1 MKRML
6 IVVLIFVS
14 TTAAIYFKKSEPNKE
29 PTQETPR
36 HKEAVAPNVTEK
48 RPSYKDYNGIVE
60 MMRSWERE
68 SPDFVEILSYGKT
81 TKGIEQYYAKIT
93 NKKKSGN
100 KPSCVITGCI
110 HGNEPISTCTETWW
124 MTELLSSYSSDPEAK
139 EILDSREI
147 YFIPVL
153 SPDTFP
159 HSRHVDGVDPNRNF
173 PSSGEKQSVTPIENF
188 KNLFKEKKF
197 NAFMSGHSYGR
208 VFLLA
213 RDSDPERRDA
223 YEKIKEGMS
232 SKSTYRASYLGG
244 PGTTLDADWG
254 NRQGAM
260 SLIVEFGTHQVVPS
274 DEDIKTEFD
283 ATYKSFLYFVKEAP
297 VAFVSKCGQAEFRN
311 EFTLDADFQRVVG
324 YIENNKRK
332 LTEEMNIKLVE
343 EMGGG
348 RVKLSRRTRRG
359 EFMWV
364 AKEEMSKNDKSLSYK
379 CWLDES
385 EDSGDIRKMDIQVA
399 INEENGSSKVSVKM
413 SLEVDGVSQKELK
426 IDCNGRYR
434 RVKAMLEEELMS
446 SYRMA
451 EGIDTPIRIL
461 ILKHSKEKMA
471 DDDAKMVVDAIEK
484 AAGQKLDVRSVGNHF
499 INDTKKIRVCLGDW
513 EEIENL
519 KEFMSEQIKNNKAP
533 ESTFILFTIGHG
545 SPSGGLHNLGKR
557 SELQT
562 AIAEA
567 AEDNDQK
574 VLWWQLSCYA
584 AAKLPPLESLSDK
597 QMDLLTVLN
606 TSDEKTPSPAYI
618 EGKIMEQ
625 MFASISSGEMD
636 LDGNREITGVEFK
649 EKMNRIRKGRG
660 NLLRMRDPQ
669 SPLFGISP
677 ANRIPIF
684 DAEKGKTFPSRGF
697 IPFPRKTN

>member
-6 IVVLIFVS
+6 IVVLIFAS
-14 TTAAIYFKKSEPNKE
+14 TAVVTYLKKSDTNKE
-29 PTQETPR
+29 PIREAPR
-36 HKEAVAPNVTEK
+36 QKEAVPPKITEK
-48 RPSYKDYNGIVE
+48 RPSYKDYNGIVD
-60 MMRSWERE
+60 MMRSWEKE
-68 SPDFVEILSYGKT
+68 APDFVEVLSYGKT

-223 YEKIKEGMS
+223 YEKIKDKMDSIS
-232 SKSTYRASYLGG
+232 SYRASYLGG

-254 NRQGAM
+254 NRRGAI
-260 SLIVEFGTHQVVPS
+260 SLIVEFGTHQVIPS

-283 ATYKSFLYFVKEAP
+283 ATYKSFLYFAKEAP
-297 VAFVSKCGQAEFRN
+297 VAFASKCGYAEFRN
-311 EFTLDADFQRVVG
+311 EFELEAEFDSVVN

-332 LTEEMNIKLVE
+332 LTEEMNIRLVE
-343 EMGGG
+343 DMGGG
-348 RVKLSRRTRRG
+348 KVKLSRKTRRG
-359 EFMWV
+359 EFTWV
-364 AKEEMSKNDKSLSYK
+364 ADEEISRSDKQLTYRCQLDKSH
-379 CWLDES
+379 DS
-385 EDSGDIRKMDIQVA
+385 EDIKEMDVEVSIR
-399 INEENGSSKVSVKM
+399 EEGRSCKVSVKM
-413 SLEVDGVSQKELK
+413 SLEVEGVSQKELK
-426 IDCNGRYR
+426 VDCNGRYR
-434 RVKAMLEEELMS
+434 RVKMMLEDALES
-446 SYRMA
+446 DYGA
-451 EGIDTPIRIL
+451 KGIDTPIRVL

-471 DDDAKMVVDAIEK
+471 DDDAKMVVDAIGK
-484 AAGQKLDVRSVGNHF
+484 ASGLDVKSVGNHF
-499 INDTKKIRVCLGDW
+499 INDTKKIRVCLGNW

-519 KEFMSEQIKNNKAP
+519 KEFMSEQMRTNKTSD
-533 ESTFILFTIGHG
+533 STLIVFTIGHG

-557 SELQT
+557 SELQM

-567 AEDNDQK
+567 AEENDQK

-584 AAKLPPLESLSDK
+584 AAKLPPIESLNEK
-597 QMDLLTVLN
+597 QMDLLSVLN

-636 LDGNREITGVEFK
+636 ADGNQEINGLEFS
-649 EKMNRIRKGRG
+649 EKMNKIRKGRG

-669 SPLFGISP
+669 APLFGISP

-684 DAEKGKTFPSRGF
+684 DTNNGRTFPSKGF
-697 IPFPRKTN
+697 IPFPRRKN